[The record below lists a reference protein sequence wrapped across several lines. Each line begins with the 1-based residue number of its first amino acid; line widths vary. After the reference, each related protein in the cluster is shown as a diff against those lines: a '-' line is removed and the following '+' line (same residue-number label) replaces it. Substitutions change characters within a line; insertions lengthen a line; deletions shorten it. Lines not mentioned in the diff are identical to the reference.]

1 MIEVFSDILLFLICL
16 GFSAFFSG
24 SEVAL
29 IAITRAKVRTLLN
42 EKRVGAQSLA
52 ELKESPDRIL
62 ITILVGNNI
71 FNISATA
78 IATAAAIKLWGGI
91 GVGIATGAV
100 IILLLLFGEIGPKL
114 YASRTTEKFALT
126 VAPVIL
132 FLSRLLNPVFW
143 LIEHYRA
150 RRTAEGAPSEPV
162 VTEDEIKEWI
172 DVGKEGGTI
181 EQEERELLYSVFE
194 FGDTSA
200 REIMT
205 PRVDVVLMEDTHTL
219 DSALKIFN
227 ETGFSRIPVYHDQV
241 DNITGVLNVKD
252 VLSSL
257 IEGKRDESIRNVM
270 YDPFF
275 VPESKKIDDL
285 LKELRMHRVHLAI
298 VLDEYSTF
306 VGIVTVENILEELVG
321 DILDEFDQ
329 EEPDIQKVSPNAYI
343 IDAQVWVRDVNE
355 DLSLSLPEDEAYE
368 TIGGLVIDHLGHIPH
383 PGESIG
389 IPEVG
394 ATLVVTQM
402 HGRRVVKVKLLLS
415 GNQGPMAKEV
425 SEE

>member
-1 MIEVFSDILLFLICL
+1 MIEVFSDILLFLICIGL
-16 GFSAFFSG
+16 SAFFSG

-29 IAITRAKVRTLLN
+29 IAITRAKVRILLN

-71 FNISATA
+71 VNISATA
-78 IATAAAIKLWGGI
+78 IATAAAIKIWGEI
-91 GVGIATGAV
+91 GVGIATAAV
-100 IILLLLFGEIGPKL
+100 IIILLLFGEIGPKL

-132 FLSRLLNPVFW
+132 LLSRLLGPVFW
-143 LIEHYRA
+143 VIERYRA
-150 RRTAEGAPSEPV
+150 GRAAKGTSSEPV

-172 DVGKEGGTI
+172 DVGKEGGAI

-219 DSALKIFN
+219 DSALKLFN

-252 VLSSL
+252 VLSAL

-285 LKELRMHRVHLAI
+285 LKELRVRRVQLAI

-329 EEPDIQKVSPNAYI
+329 EEPDIQKVSTDTYI
-343 IDAQVWVRDVNE
+343 IGAQVWVEDVNE
-355 DLSLSLPEDEAYE
+355 ELSLSLPVDEAYE
-368 TIGGLVIDHLGHIPH
+368 TIGGLIIDRLGHIPH
-383 PGESIG
+383 PGESIA
-389 IPEVG
+389 IPDVG

-402 HGRRVVKVKLLLS
+402 HGRRVVKVKLVLS
-415 GNQGPMAKEV
+415 GSQDALGKEV
-425 SEE
+425 SRE